1 MSIFGSGH
9 EVVTSTTRPASP
21 TIGQII
27 FETDTLSY
35 RWYNGT
41 SWEGVTPI
49 ATIQPFA
56 GTTAPSGW
64 KFCDGGAGTG
74 AGTGTLNGSAGQPF
88 SDLWLAIGN
97 TYNVA
102 GVRAAFYLPDMRGR
116 APVGKGANA
125 AVSTLNNSDLL
136 ADASRNPN
144 HSHTIAHTHPMPHT
158 HNMGSHTH
166 GEGSQ
171 YARIV
176 FGGNIYY
183 ANVGGGG
190 SWGTTVYGGVQTIS
204 GNAGT
209 LSGGLT
215 VGGSTGGP
223 STNTTDG
230 VNTANTSGSDTA
242 NSGSAVQPFLVTNYI
257 IKI

>member
-1 MSIFGSGH
+1 MSIFGAGH
-9 EVVTSTTRPASP
+9 EVVTSTTRPATP
-21 TIGQII
+21 TIGQIV

-41 SWEGVTPI
+41 AWEGVTPI
-49 ATIQPFA
+49 GTIQPFA
-56 GTTAPSGW
+56 AAAAPSGW
-64 KFCDGGAGTG
+64 EFCNGA
-74 AGTGTLNGSAGQPF
+74 TLNSVANTKYAALYSAITTTYGGTSASSFKVP
-88 SDLWLAIGN
+88 DLN
-97 TYNVA
+97 
-102 GVRAAFYLPDMRGR
+102 GR
-116 APVGKGANA
+116 VPVGKGANA
-125 AVSTLNNSDLL
+125 AVSALNNSDLL

-144 HSHTIAHTHPMPHT
+144 HSHTITHT
-158 HNMGSHTH
+158 HNMASHTH

-171 YARIV
+171 FARIV

-190 SWGTTVYGGVQTIS
+190 TWGTTVYGGVQTIG

-223 STNTTDG
+223 SPNTTDG
-230 VNTANTSGSDTA
+230 SNTA
-242 NSGSAVQPFLVTNYI
+242 NSGTAAAPFLVTNYI

>member
-1 MSIFGSGH
+1 MTIFGSGH
-9 EVVTSTTRPASP
+9 EVVTSLTRPAAP
-21 TIGQII
+21 LVGQMI
-27 FETDTLSY
+27 FETDTGSY
-35 RWYNGT
+35 RFWTGAKWAGVIPVGTIQAFAGAANPPGWEFCNGAALNSVANIEYADLFT
-41 SWEGVTPI
+41 AIGVTY
-49 ATIQPFA
+49 
-56 GTTAPSGW
+56 GGSGASS
-64 KFCDGGAGTG
+64 FNVPD
-74 AGTGTLNGSAGQPF
+74 LNGR
-88 SDLWLAIGN
+88 
-97 TYNVA
+97 V
-102 GVRAAFYLPDMRGR
+102 
-116 APVGKGANA
+116 PVGKGANA
-125 AVSTLNNSDLL
+125 AVSTLGNSDLL
-136 ADASRNPN
+136 PDVSRNPN

-158 HNMGSHTH
+158 HNMASHTH

-171 YARIV
+171 FARIV

-190 SWGTTVYGGVQTIS
+190 SWGTTVYGGVQTIG

-223 STNTTDG
+223 STNTTNG

-242 NSGSAVQPFLVTNYI
+242 NSGTAVEPFLVTNYI